1 MSINIHDPS
10 GLRFGC
16 LALSVFVLPFRVMAQ
31 PAAGG
36 PYGLSAESLNSS
48 GGASASGSYGH
59 HAAVG
64 EVSGVAGLSGSA
76 AIKAGSVA
84 QLYEPTGLVLS
95 AASTEVE
102 EEETLTI
109 QPFLVLDDTS
119 LLAISPGVLA
129 WSPVTGPVV
138 VSSSGVVTGQ
148 AVASDTPATISAT
161 GLTFSATLDLMVKN
175 TLTDNFGS
183 YAGDGLADDWQVLHF
198 GEDNPLAAP
207 EVDADGD
214 GQDNRFEFTA
224 GLLPND
230 PTSRFL
236 IRIESVPG
244 VPEQKRVVFSPVL
257 PDRTYTLIGSV
268 NLDGITE
275 WLPVG
280 PIATSTT
287 GQERTV
293 TDLEADEPSMFYR
306 IEIIRP

>member
-10 GLRFGC
+10 GLRLEW
-16 LALSVFVLPFRVMAQ
+16 LALFIFASSFPIMAQ
-31 PAAGG
+31 SATGG
-36 PYGLSAESLNSS
+36 PYGLSAESLNAS

-64 EVSGVAGLSGSA
+64 EPVVTAGTAGPVAN
-76 AIKAGSVA
+76 KAGSVA
-84 QLYEPTGLVLS
+84 QIYEPTGLVLS
-95 AASTEVE
+95 AASTDVDE
-102 EEETLTI
+102 EANLTI
-109 QPFLVLDDTS
+109 HPFLVLDDTS
-119 LLAISPGVLA
+119 LLAVSPAALA

-138 VSSSGVVTGQ
+138 VSPYGVVTGQ
-148 AVASDTPATISAT
+148 VVATDTPATISAT

-175 TLTDNFGS
+175 ILTDNFGS

-214 GQDNRFEFTA
+214 GQDNQFEFTA

-230 PTSRFL
+230 ATSRFR

-244 VPEQKRVVFSPVL
+244 EPAQKRVVFSPVL
-257 PDRTYTLIGSV
+257 PDRTYTLVGSI
-268 NLDGITE
+268 NLDGVTE
-275 WLPVG
+275 WLRIG

-287 GQERTV
+287 GQERSV
-293 TDLEADEPSMFYR
+293 TDLDAAEPSMFYR
-306 IEIIRP
+306 IEITRP